1 MNNNLKSLTVRLLAI
16 LFLITINNI
25 SAYAQDTAE
34 TAVVSEPNTG
44 EESQPSEVNI
54 AGEELSELDL
64 RLQKKVSIE
73 VSDSPIDVVIRQLTD
88 QVNVDFIISPK
99 VTGNVTVTLTE
110 VSVEEALQSILD
122 VQGYAYLK
130 GKNVIRILSRDEIPE
145 IEQRLVTET
154 FEIIYADVEQVV
166 TALKELI
173 SAKGKVSFIKG
184 TSYLIVTDTEP
195 VVREIAKLIERIDCI
210 TPQVL
215 VEVRIYDITSKDNL
229 DLGIDWYAGKRA
241 NYDSTGNFSDS
252 DITISRNGSDAY
264 LNSKVDPGVTGGF
277 SAGTNKT
284 STATLG
290 YLRFGIL
297 NEDIDLNAMLRAE
310 KENINAKLLA
320 NPRIRVI
327 DNGTATFQIITEN
340 PYVER
345 TINGSNI
352 TETVKF
358 KPVGTILTV
367 TPQVARDGK
376 IRLHIVP
383 EFGVVVGTVQVSTS
397 TVPIVDTRKVDT
409 VALVDDGEAV
419 VLGGLRKKDTTKQIN
434 KIPLLGDLPLLG
446 NLFKFEG
453 ETTTVAEL
461 VVFITPRIIT
471 DSKLT
476 EDEQNAFDSTMFNGP
491 KPDITRAEKSG
502 FGM

>member
-1 MNNNLKSLTVRLLAI
+1 MTMKNNDLKSLILRLL
-16 LFLITINNI
+16 TIWIII
-25 SAYAQDTAE
+25 SISGVSALSQDVNETKQPTAA
-34 TAVVSEPNTG
+34 AVTG
-44 EESQPSEVNI
+44 EEI
-54 AGEELSELDL
+54 SELDM
-64 RLQKKVSIE
+64 RMQKKVSIV
-73 VSDSPIDVVIRQLTD
+73 VSDSPIEGVIRQLTD
-88 QVNVDFIISPK
+88 QVGVDFILSQK
-99 VTGNVTVTLTE
+99 VTGNVTVTLSE

-122 VQGYAYLK
+122 VHGFAYLK
-130 GKNVIRILSRDEIPE
+130 GKKVIRILSRDEIPE

-166 TALKELI
+166 AALKELV
-173 SAKGKVSFIKG
+173 SVKGKVTSVKG

-215 VEVRIYDITSKDNL
+215 VEARIYDITCKDNL

-241 NYDSTGNFSDS
+241 NYDSAGNFSDD
-252 DITISRNGSDAY
+252 DITVSSNGSDSY
-264 LNSKVDPGVTGGF
+264 LNSGVDPGIIGSF
-277 SAGTNKT
+277 SAGTSKT
-284 STATLG
+284 ADATNG
-290 YLRFGIL
+290 YLRFGVL
-297 NEDIDLNAMLRAE
+297 NKNIDLDAILRAE

-327 DNGTATFQIITEN
+327 DNGTATFEIITEN

-358 KPVGTILTV
+358 KNVGTVLKV

-376 IRLHIVP
+376 IRLHIIP

-409 VALVDDGEAV
+409 IALVDDGEAV
-419 VLGGLRKKDTTKQIN
+419 VLGGLRKKDTTKQVN
-434 KIPLLGDLPLLG
+434 KVPILGDLPVLG

-471 DSKLT
+471 DSSLT
-476 EDEQNAFDSTMFNGP
+476 QDEQDAYDTTHFNGP
-491 KPDITRAEKSG
+491 KPGKTRAEKSG
-502 FGM
+502 LGM